1 MTGAA
6 VGSAVAGEEAVFET
20 FELEEV
26 LEDLTGAEV
35 FAGALVDEPAAR
47 S

>member
-1 MTGAA
+1 MTGAE
-6 VGSAVAGEEAVFET
+6 VGSAAAGEEAVFET
-20 FELEEV
+20 LELEEV
-26 LEDLTGAEV
+26 LEDFAGAVV